1 MLSLYPT
8 LILAATVATVY
19 GFCWFASWYNA
30 RQLKNLKELRITNQ
44 LSGALKGELSGLVA
58 SLNKK
63 DAA

>member
-1 MLSLYPT
+1 MLSWSQA
-8 LILAATVATVY
+8 LILGATGAIVY
-19 GFCWFASWYNA
+19 VFCWFAAWYNA

-44 LSGALKGELSGLVA
+44 LSGALEGELSVLVA